1 MAVETAAPLPRPLAM
16 GTVELIVIFRRSVSG
31 CRLQMSQGQAHDG
44 RKRTR
49 WAGAIQRHGLIQIG
63 RIDGDTRLARF
74 DGRGR
79 LHLCNRYRQSRAAI
93 DDRMFAKQN
102 NFTARCSVR

>member
-16 GTVELIVIFRRSVSG
+16 GIVELTVIFRRSVSAAAANA
-31 CRLQMSQGQAHDG
+31 QGQAHDG

-63 RIDGDTRLARF
+63 RIDSDTRLARF

-93 DDRMFAKQN
+93 DDRVFAKQN